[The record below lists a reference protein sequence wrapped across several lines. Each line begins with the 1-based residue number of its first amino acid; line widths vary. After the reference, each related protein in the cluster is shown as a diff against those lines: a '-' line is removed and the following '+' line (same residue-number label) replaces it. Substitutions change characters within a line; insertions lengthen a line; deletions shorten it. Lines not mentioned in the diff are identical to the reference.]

1 MTEVRVGRGA
11 PPQTTEKDRQQLG
24 SRLKDA
30 REYLELSQDEV
41 AKVLDLPRTAISMI
55 ENGQRKVDTIEL
67 KKFAE
72 IYQRPISYFTG
83 EDKASPPLPKNV
95 EHLARTAAKL
105 TDKDREELLRFAQFL
120 QSREGR

>member
-1 MTEVRVGRGA
+1 MTEPRSGRAA
-11 PPQTTEKDRQQLG
+11 PSQIPEEERQLLG

-55 ENGQRKVDTIEL
+55 ENGQRKVDAIEL
-67 KKFAE
+67 KKLAE
-72 IYQRPISYFTG
+72 MYQRPISYFTG
-83 EDKASPPLPKNV
+83 EEKTGSALPKNV

-105 TDKDREELLRFAQFL
+105 TDRDREELLRFAQFL
-120 QSREGR
+120 QERERK